1 MPNQLFQSI
10 ILNIVYTCFH
20 PVEQVNCSRIT
31 STGTCSQKTFKHQ
44 KGIHRARRNVK
55 KNSKRISCTSYTS
68 DTLGQT
74 AELKTLELLLPRCKL
89 FQKKKK
95 KRSGS
100 NWTAKGSGA
109 VNVRGMQ
116 PMESFNY
123 KVLITFQLWTASIKT
138 SISRWSWVPV
148 QHKTGYRRCEKR
160 QPDVTWEGNFVLV

>member
-44 KGIHRARRNVK
+44 KGIHQGTRRNVK

-95 KRSGS
+95 KTQRFKLNREGQRRSE
-100 NWTAKGSGA
+100 
-109 VNVRGMQ
+109 R
-116 PMESFNY
+116 
-123 KVLITFQLWTASIKT
+123 
-138 SISRWSWVPV
+138 SRNAADG
-148 QHKTGYRRCEKR
+148 K
-160 QPDVTWEGNFVLV
+160 F